1 VFTLQKIDPGI
12 DQDGDH
18 ALSRAELKAAVPV
31 VQNFLRAYVGLK
43 IHEASVDLGT
53 AGEPFWPLDAPD
65 PLPESQWHDQ
75 GALISFPF
83 DQALTAMPESVT
95 LLTDLFDVLGER
107 HVVLGNFEAGG
118 NARAVVLTV
127 VEPEFRLVLR
137 EAHGSPLSAFLWQ
150 GVLHIWTG
158 FDHLCFLLALLV
170 VSRPRQIVAI
180 VTAFTVA
187 HSITL
192 YLAARHLVEMPP
204 RLIECAIAVTIIYV
218 AVENFVRCRQG
229 LALPNRWI
237 LTFVFG
243 LVHGFGFAKRA
254 AETGTAAGLN
264 DPCLLMFNL
273 GVEVGQTRG
282 GGGVAAAGVVA
293 LAVAIWL
300 RIKLAISA
308 AVAVLGLLWFTDRA
322 FHSPDDAVLAGK
334 KFFAGFGRDERVPG
348 VYENA
353 HRVSPPVT
361 LACCCQHRCHR
372 RPRLGAD
379 GDTFEGR
386 KGGHQGA
393 GGRDAGDS
401 RCRPGD
407 LSREGGF
414 PGCDDRRSRGL
425 YFEEDGRAEHPGS
438 G

>member
-1 VFTLQKIDPGI
+1 MAPVFNPARMSNGLSLLLIRVWRGIVMLLATAGGSAWAHNPDTSYARVRVTPNKLELRLTYDVFTLQKIDPGI

-18 ALSRAELKAAVPV
+18 ALSRAELKAAAPV

-75 GALISFPF
+75 GALMSFPF

-95 LLTDLFDVLGER
+95 LLADLFDVLGER

-118 NARAVVLTV
+118 HARAVVLTV
-127 VEPEFRLVLR
+127 LEPEFRLSIR
-137 EAHGSPLSAFLWQ
+137 ESHGSPLSAFLWQ

-243 LVHGFGFAKRA
+243 LVHGFGFANVLR
-254 AETGTAAGLN
+254 ELELPP
-264 DPCLLMFNL
+264 DSMIPCLLMFNL
-273 GVEVGQTRG
+273 GVELGQLAV
-282 GGGVAAAGVVA
+282 VAALLPLVWWLSRWRYG
-293 LAVAIWL
+293 L

-322 FHSPDDAVLAGK
+322 F
-334 KFFAGFGRDERVPG
+334 
-348 VYENA
+348 
-353 HRVSPPVT
+353 T
-361 LACCCQHRCHR
+361 LQMM
-372 RPRLGAD
+372 P
-379 GDTFEGR
+379 F
-386 KGGHQGA
+386 
-393 GGRDAGDS
+393 
-401 RCRPGD
+401 
-407 LSREGGF
+407 
-414 PGCDDRRSRGL
+414 
-425 YFEEDGRAEHPGS
+425 
-438 G
+438 